1 MTHTRRERVLLK
13 VARLSASRTH
23 VQLFPSEVSL
33 RIQSDPFFA
42 AELPSTKLFKRQ
54 SAISVCVCVSLPQ
67 RSKEKK
73 KVDGS
78 FKSIYSFNIRF
89 KRL

>member
-54 SAISVCVCVSLPQ
+54 SANSVCVCPSPKGQ
-67 RSKEKK
+67 KRKK

-89 KRL
+89 KR